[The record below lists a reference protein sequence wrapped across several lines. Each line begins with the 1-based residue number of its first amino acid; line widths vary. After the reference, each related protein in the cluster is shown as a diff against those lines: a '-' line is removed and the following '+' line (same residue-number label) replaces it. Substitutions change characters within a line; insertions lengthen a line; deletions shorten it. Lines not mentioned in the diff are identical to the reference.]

1 MTTKEIL
8 LKEIDRLPDADIDR
22 LLAYVHSLGQ
32 TTSPKTKI
40 DPSTPGDDE
49 IFWSA
54 YLESESEYHEVY
66 QRLANA

>member
-22 LLAYVHSLGQ
+22 LLAYLHSLGKP
-32 TTSPKTKI
+32 TAGIT
-40 DPSTPGDDE
+40 PSATDTLSDDE
-49 IFWSA
+49 IFWNA